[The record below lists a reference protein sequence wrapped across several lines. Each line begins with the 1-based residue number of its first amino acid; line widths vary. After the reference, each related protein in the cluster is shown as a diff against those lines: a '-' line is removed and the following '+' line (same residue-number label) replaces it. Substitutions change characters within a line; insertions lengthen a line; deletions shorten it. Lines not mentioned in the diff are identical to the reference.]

1 MTDEQK
7 QKYKDLEAK
16 DRLNRKTQV
25 TKKQKPKYSGP
36 KRPTSAFFF
45 F

>member
-7 QKYKDLEAK
+7 QKFKDLEAEERK
-16 DRLNRKTQV
+16 NRKTQV
-25 TKKQKPKYSGP
+25 VKKSKPKYDGP